1 MGLAAVGHQKLV
13 GPITAGHIFWTS
25 TAIGRYIRR
34 GENTLQ
40 HLMNRK
46 QGVVGKEGYHGASRT
61 KHLLKVID

>member
-1 MGLAAVGHQKLV
+1 
-13 GPITAGHIFWTS
+13 
-25 TAIGRYIRR
+25 
-34 GENTLQ
+34 LQ